1 MLVVGRWFRAAAA
14 AHQCSLDD
22 RTRIHSLDGLRLSE
36 AVEALDGELLEMEA
50 GAEDSLDSFGPE
62 EAGADGELNQK
73 ERRWQIIR
81 KNDNSNLKCIIS

>member
-1 MLVVGRWFRAAAA
+1 MEV
-14 AHQCSLDD
+14 
-22 RTRIHSLDGLRLSE
+22 
-36 AVEALDGELLEMEA
+36 LDGELLEMEA

-62 EAGADGELNQK
+62 VAGADGELNQK